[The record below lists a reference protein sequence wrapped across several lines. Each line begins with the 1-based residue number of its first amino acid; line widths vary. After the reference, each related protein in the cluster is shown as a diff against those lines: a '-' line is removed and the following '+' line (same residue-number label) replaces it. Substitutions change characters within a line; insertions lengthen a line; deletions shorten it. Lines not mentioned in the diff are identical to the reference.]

1 MDKQKLTEL
10 IEKKR
15 DYIVDSKE
23 EIYEQ
28 AMVANFLPEDSVV
41 LELGGR
47 TGTVSKVINKKL
59 NNKNNHLVIEPN
71 NSFKNHLESL
81 SRNFGFNLYMGI
93 ISDKPMWAEIWHH
106 GKIPK
111 LMNDTQE
118 ILRTIEWTNDN
129 MFPKKTAKHHELIKI
144 NNYKRLTDLENE
156 YNLKF
161 DTIIADC
168 EGALPYLF
176 ENNPQLYE
184 QIKFIQCEW
193 DSFKSKDNDSFREKL
208 LNNGFKSLYTFGVS
222 MFPNWAVERKMCGTS
237 DKIGHE
243 ILVKQI

>member
-1 MDKQKLTEL
+1 MDRQKLIEL
-10 IEKKR
+10 LDTNREF
-15 DYIVDSKE
+15 IVDDRE

-28 AMVANFLPEDSVV
+28 VMVANFLPENSVV

-59 NNKNNHLVIEPN
+59 SNKNNHLVIEPN
-71 NSFKNHLESL
+71 DSFKDHLESL
-81 SRNFGFNLYMGI
+81 SNNLGFNLYMGV
-93 ISDKPMWAEIWHH
+93 ISHKPMWAEIWHH

-111 LMNDTQE
+111 LMNNTQE
-118 ILRTIEWTNDN
+118 ILRSLEWTDDN
-129 MFPKKTAKHHELIKI
+129 TVPKKTSKTHEIIKL
-144 NNYKRLTDLENE
+144 NNYKTLTDLESE
-156 YNLKF
+156 FNLKF

-176 ENNPQLYE
+176 DSNPQLYN

-193 DSFKSKDNDSFREKL
+193 DCFNSDDNDSFRQKL

-222 MFPNWAVERKMCGTS
+222 MFPDWAVERKMCGTT

-243 ILVKQI
+243 ILVR